1 MISNFFN
8 SNEIK
13 VPSSYQE
20 VLLEQFPQAMNI
32 DWINAGGF
40 LEAIFYVDS
49 SEYIAKFDSFGNLE
63 NYKVNLLMEAVPDLI
78 KSAAE
83 SFGEIMSAICIYTT
97 QYKAFEL
104 VIRRPDLLRE
114 VLLMD
119 VHGKILEIR
128 KV

>member
-83 SFGEIMSAICIYTT
+83 SFGEIMSTICIYTT